1 MTAKS
6 IKEHWMNF
14 TDLVQFEKPNLAQ
27 LNHDHTVVDLHFHS
41 HFSDGLDSVDKIAD
55 RARKLNIGIAVT
67 DHNDI
72 RGALEMDR
80 HQDILS
86 IPGIELTVAE
96 GSHLLVY
103 FYQTRSLQCFYEHE
117 ILPNIGSGVMSSLRL
132 TMAEAIERARRYR
145 CVIIFPHPYCTAYT
159 GVCNLQFSD
168 HQLTRL
174 LQMVDGVE
182 VINASNLNK
191 WNLKCSILGFNLGN
205 AMVGGSDGHSLNHMG
220 RAVTYAK
227 CPKTRHD
234 FLDAI
239 LLKAN
244 HVVGKEIPL
253 VCKLTTTGMKLRSN
267 VYNCRDL
274 FEKNIRYSRKAIHL
288 KSQSIR
294 IGVQRRIFHL
304 LHHGIGE

>member
-1 MTAKS
+1 
-6 IKEHWMNF
+6 MNCS
-14 TDLVQFEKPNLAQ
+14 DRVQFDKPDLKQ
-27 LNHDHTVVDLHFHS
+27 LNQNHTVVDLHFHS
-41 HFSDGLDSVDKIAD
+41 HFSDGLNRIDKIAD

-72 RGALEMDR
+72 RGALEIDQ

-103 FYQTRSLQCFYEHE
+103 FYQIQALRRFYEQVVA
-117 ILPNIGSGVMSSLRL
+117 PNMGSGVMSSLGL

-168 HQLTRL
+168 YQLNQL

-191 WNLKCSILGFNLGN
+191 WNLKCGILGFNLGN
-205 AMVGGSDGHSLNHMG
+205 AMVGGSDGHALNHMG

-239 LLKAN
+239 LLKTN
-244 HVVGKEIPL
+244 NVVGKEITL
-253 VCKLTTTGMKLRSN
+253 LRKLTTTGMKLRSS
-267 VYNCRDL
+267 VYNCPDL
-274 FEKNIRYSRKAIHL
+274 LEKNIRYSRRAIHL

-294 IGVQRRIFHL
+294 TRVQRRILQVMHS
-304 LHHGIGE
+304 GISE